1 MTIRARCPSTWLVL
15 AYIAFGPLVW
25 AACHG
30 LLYAAHW
37 LLCVLLVRDILT
49 AGAIHGVL
57 LIIATVCAIILSLTI
72 RCPDALAQFML
83 AGVSREAWM
92 FSRSAMR
99 LLAALSLF
107 GVVAAGAAVLALPV
121 CG

>member
-1 MTIRARCPSTWLVL
+1 MTIRARYPSTWLAL

-72 RCPDALAQFML
+72 RRPGALAQVML

>member
-1 MTIRARCPSTWLVL
+1 MTIRARYPSTWLAL

-30 LLYAAHW
+30 LLYSAHW